1 MNSYTML
8 SLSLAISKISL
19 NPRVRDLNIQMQLHI
34 REDLK
39 KNVMKVTSKG
49 GKGQNLE
56 FVTHKKNYC
65 QNVIEVILSYLRQPC
80 FQAKKMGVP
89 LF

>member
-34 REDLK
+34 REDFK
-39 KNVMKVTSKG
+39 KSVMKVTS
-49 GKGQNLE
+49 
-56 FVTHKKNYC
+56 
-65 QNVIEVILSYLRQPC
+65 
-80 FQAKKMGVP
+80 
-89 LF
+89 

>member
-34 REDLK
+34 REELK
-39 KNVMKVTSKG
+39 KKCDEG
-49 GKGQNLE
+49 HILRGKGAKPRVCHTQ
-56 FVTHKKNYC
+56 KKII
-65 QNVIEVILSYLRQPC
+65 V
-80 FQAKKMGVP
+80 KM
-89 LF
+89 